1 MGYIYKI
8 TNKINGKSYIGQTI
22 TPIRVR
28 MYKHYSQSK
37 IATTG
42 VDYAIQ
48 KYGRENFTVEQICKC
63 DDNDLDHLERYYIDY
78 YDTYNNG
85 YNLTIGGQDTST
97 KLPLDTDA
105 IIAQYLDGKTIIELT
120 DIYNCCEKTISN
132 ILHSNNIK
140 IRHHNNLQNI
150 MGEKR
155 HQFQKGETAKAVY
168 IPELDKT
175 FTSLA
180 ECSEWLMTNGYSKAN
195 SMIMAR
201 KSISRVLC
209 GERKTYCGLHFEYA

>member
-63 DDNDLDHLERYYIDY
+63 DYFKKITVRPFVKGIFKVILYQFFYISV
-78 YDTYNNG
+78 
-85 YNLTIGGQDTST
+85 I
-97 KLPLDTDA
+97 
-105 IIAQYLDGKTIIELT
+105 
-120 DIYNCCEKTISN
+120 
-132 ILHSNNIK
+132 
-140 IRHHNNLQNI
+140 
-150 MGEKR
+150 
-155 HQFQKGETAKAVY
+155 
-168 IPELDKT
+168 
-175 FTSLA
+175 
-180 ECSEWLMTNGYSKAN
+180 
-195 SMIMAR
+195 
-201 KSISRVLC
+201 
-209 GERKTYCGLHFEYA
+209 